1 MKYILFLSPCFKKRI
16 WGGDYFQK
24 VMNKTDSK
32 EPIGE
37 MWSASGHPKGDSLI
51 SNGRFQGKT
60 LREIYENNPEF
71 FNYPKSKVFPILI
84 KLIATADDLSIQVHP
99 NDDYAIKNENGLG
112 KTEAWIII
120 EAKEDAEI
128 IYGHNAK
135 SKEELIN
142 LIGNNK
148 YDEFLNRVKVNKG
161 DFYPIPAG
169 TIHALGKGIILLEVQ
184 QSSDI
189 TYRIYDY
196 NRKDKDG
203 NTRELHIDKAID
215 VTTYDKTN
223 NFKPLNYLQS
233 EKDEIELWDNNYFKI
248 NLLKVNSKYK
258 LPSFEYYGIISVIEG
273 KFIIEGRTL
282 SIGDSFVAPN
292 LAEDL
297 FLTGDGRIVI
307 TIPKES

>member
-1 MKYILFLSPCFKKRI
+1 M
-16 WGGDYFQK
+16 
-24 VMNKTDSK
+24 
-32 EPIGE
+32 
-37 MWSASGHPKGDSLI
+37 
-51 SNGRFQGKT
+51 
-60 LREIYENNPEF
+60 
-71 FNYPKSKVFPILI
+71 
-84 KLIATADDLSIQVHP
+84 
-99 NDDYAIKNENGLG
+99 
-112 KTEAWIII
+112 
-120 EAKEDAEI
+120 
-128 IYGHNAK
+128 
-135 SKEELIN
+135 
-142 LIGNNK
+142 
-148 YDEFLNRVKVNKG
+148 
-161 DFYPIPAG
+161 FYPIPAG